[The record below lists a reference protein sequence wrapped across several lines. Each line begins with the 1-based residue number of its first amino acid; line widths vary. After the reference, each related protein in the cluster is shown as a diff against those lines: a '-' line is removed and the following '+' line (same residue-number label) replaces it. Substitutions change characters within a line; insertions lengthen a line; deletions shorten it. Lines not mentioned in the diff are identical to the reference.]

1 MARPGRKPMPTKLK
15 LVRGTLRSD
24 RRNPREAALSEGIP
38 TCPRALSAAAKREW
52 RRVAGELARAGL
64 LTRVDRA
71 GLAAYCAAWSRWIEA
86 EDALRQ
92 YGTILKSPS
101 GYPMVSPYFSVASK
115 SLEQMRLLL
124 GEFGMTPSS
133 RSRVN
138 AQPLDGGEESK
149 WSGLL

>member
-1 MARPGRKPMPTKLK
+1 MPRRGRKPLPTKLK
-15 LVRGTLRSD
+15 LVRGTLRGD
-24 RRNPREAALSEGIP
+24 RRNPREAALSPARP
-38 TCPRALSAAAKREW
+38 TCPRELSPAAKREW
-52 RRVAGELARAGL
+52 RRVAAELAVAGL

-86 EDALRQ
+86 EEALRR
-92 YGTILKSPS
+92 YGTIIKSQS

-138 AQPLDGGEESK
+138 ADPVERGGESK
-149 WSGLL
+149 WAGLL

>member
-1 MARPGRKPMPTKLK
+1 MPRRGRKPLPTKLK

-24 RRNPREAALSEGIP
+24 RRNPQEASLRASLP
-38 TCPRALSAAAKREW
+38 TCPRALSQAAKREW
-52 RRVAGELARAGL
+52 RRVAHELVEAGL

-86 EDALRQ
+86 EEALRK
-92 YGTILKSPS
+92 YGTIIKSQS

-124 GEFGMTPSS
+124 GEFDMTPSS

-138 AQPLDGGEESK
+138 AQPLDGGAESK
-149 WSGLL
+149 WAGLL

>member
-1 MARPGRKPMPTKLK
+1 MPRRGRKPLPTKLK
-15 LVRGTLRSD
+15 LFRGTLRSD
-24 RRNPREAALSEGIP
+24 RRNPREASLGDGLP
-38 TCPRALSAAAKREW
+38 TCPRALSPAAKREW
-52 RRVAGELARAGL
+52 RRVAHELAQAGL
-64 LTRVDRA
+64 LTVVDRA

-86 EDALRQ
+86 EEALRK
-92 YGTILKSPS
+92 YGTIMKSQS

-138 AQPLDGGEESK
+138 AQPLDGAEESK
-149 WSGLL
+149 WAGLL

>member
-1 MARPGRKPMPTKLK
+1 MPRRGRKPLPTKLK
-15 LVRGTLRSD
+15 LIRGTLRSD
-24 RRNPREAALSEGIP
+24 RRNAKEASLSSGLP
-38 TCPRALSAAAKREW
+38 TCPRALSPAAKREW
-52 RRVAGELARAGL
+52 KRVAHELAQAGL

-86 EDALRQ
+86 EEALRT
-92 YGTILKSPS
+92 YGTIIKSPS

-138 AQPLDGGEESK
+138 AQPEGLERESK
-149 WSGLL
+149 WAGLL

>member
-1 MARPGRKPMPTKLK
+1 MPRRGRKPLPTKLK
-15 LVRGTLRSD
+15 LIRGTLRSD
-24 RRNPREAALSEGIP
+24 RRNPNEASLNGGIP
-38 TCPRALSAAAKREW
+38 TCPRALSPAAKREW
-52 RRVAGELARAGL
+52 RRVARELAQAGL

-86 EDALRQ
+86 EEALRT
-92 YGTILKSPS
+92 YGTIIKSQS

-138 AQPLDGGEESK
+138 AQPGDGGEESK
-149 WSGLL
+149 WAGLL